1 MSQKVS
7 FTDPDLLSNP
17 LYLSASIADEQNEL
31 PEVTQGL
38 SVSAKGIILEDLLKQ
53 TWFSGQFLQLISDDP
68 ISPGTSW
75 SININFSDKAGNLNV
90 SFFF

>member
-53 TWFSGQFLQLISDDP
+53 T
-68 ISPGTSW
+68 
-75 SININFSDKAGNLNV
+75 
-90 SFFF
+90 

>member
-38 SVSAKGIILEDLLKQ
+38 SVSAKGTPILEAWLKN
-53 TWFSGQFLQLISDDP
+53 T
-68 ISPGTSW
+68 
-75 SININFSDKAGNLNV
+75 NF
-90 SFFF
+90 